1 MERIVCLAAAA
12 ALGVARCWLLLWR
25 QKSVPLNS
33 IAALAQLLLLSLAR
47 VCLPLVLKLC
57 GGRDRAAR
65 CFIQNQN
72 EVKTEQTT
80 SRHRKIVV
88 NDRLRLI
95 RGPVKTHYD

>member
-47 VCLPLVLKLC
+47 VLASCL
-57 GGRDRAAR
+57 
-65 CFIQNQN
+65 
-72 EVKTEQTT
+72 E
-80 SRHRKIVV
+80 IV
-88 NDRLRLI
+88 RRP
-95 RGPVKTHYD
+95 R